1 MKKIYIIFLFFDIIF
16 LLKKNI
22 FFIIFNL
29 IKKIK
34 FDILYIYKRKLEN
47 KNKL

>member
-1 MKKIYIIFLFFDIIF
+1 MKKKIIFLFFDIIF

-34 FDILYIYKRKLEN
+34 HDILYIYKRKLEN